1 MEVSSVPTRMPL
13 SSATHSENKS
23 FLKEIF
29 SSEDSESELILYSD
43 GSLVVDQDNA
53 LIDEETILLK
63 LSDVRALNYHG
74 GRYHNRFDYKI
85 LNLVSAM
92 CGIFSLYTAP
102 ALAGGILYGEF
113 GELSMDLF
121 QYPALISLVYLTP
134 LLFWVYFDVQRGKLA
149 SPEHLEFIRYDDSK
163 LIINGSLPDG
173 GMHETGTFG
182 VLVGAILAFSVFIIW
197 VVEQASYLADII
209 LYSILILVVV
219 LVVRKLI
226 NYFTDGEQLATID
239 SLDIPN
245 GITHM
250 YFAAMSTGIIQSER
264 KLLGVKESK
273 ETDSKLIE
281 MREKLELHENIISS
295 IVSAEDIFR
304 APSASIGVIA
314 IRASTEIL
322 MRKACENVGVTWKPN
337 AKPTLDSFI
346 HQFNSQKSIDSRTRS
361 YLDDIRNMGN
371 RASHDFNIDQKEF
384 IITLQRFCDVVEWYS
399 ETFTII
405 SEESE

>member
-1 MEVSSVPTRMPL
+1 MEDSSGPTRMPL

-43 GSLVVDQDNA
+43 GSLVVDNDNA
-53 LIDEETILLK
+53 LIDEKTTLLK

-74 GRYHNRFDYKI
+74 GRYHNRSEYKL
-85 LNLVSAM
+85 LNLISAM

-102 ALAGGILYGEF
+102 ALAVGILYGEF
-113 GELSMDLF
+113 GELSTDLF
-121 QYPALISLVYLTP
+121 QYPALISLAHLVP
-134 LLFWVYFDVQRGKLA
+134 LLFWIYFDLQRGELA
-149 SPEHLEFIRYDDSK
+149 SPEHLEFIRDDGSK

-182 VLVGAILAFSVFIIW
+182 VVLGTIFAFFMFMIW

-250 YFAAMSTGIIQSER
+250 YFAAMSTGIIQSEQ
-264 KLLGVKESK
+264 KLLSPKEIQ
-273 ETDSKLIE
+273 ETDPILIE
-281 MREKLELHENIISS
+281 MREKLGLHESIISS
-295 IVSAEDIFR
+295 IASTKDIFQ

-322 MRKACENVGVTWKPN
+322 MKKACENIGVTWKPN

-346 HQFNSQKSIDSRTRS
+346 HKFNSKRTIDSRTRT

-371 RASHDFNIDQKEF
+371 RASHDFNIDQNEF

-399 ETFTII
+399 ETFTLIG
-405 SEESE
+405 EESE